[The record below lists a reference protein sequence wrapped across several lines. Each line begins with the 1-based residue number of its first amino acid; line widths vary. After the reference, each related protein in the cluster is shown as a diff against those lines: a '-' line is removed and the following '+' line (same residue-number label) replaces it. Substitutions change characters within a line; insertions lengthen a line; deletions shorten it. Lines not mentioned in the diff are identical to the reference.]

1 MKRAESYYH
10 MAADVRRDLA
20 NALFNPGTV
29 ANAIHEMASLGHR
42 HYRIVQEHPFD
53 LSDTDS
59 AHALE
64 EWLDREEFHYVW
76 RPAYIEQDPFRPS
89 IVTEYVELVISW

>member
-10 MAADVRRDLA
+10 MAADVRRDVA
-20 NALFNPGTV
+20 NILFNPDTV
-29 ANAIHEMASLGHR
+29 ARAIHEVASLGHR

-64 EWLDREEFHYVW
+64 EWWTRRSSTTSGDR
-76 RPAYIEQDPFRPS
+76 RSLSKTRS
-89 IVTEYVELVISW
+89 GRLS

>member
-20 NALFNPGTV
+20 STLFNPGTV
-29 ANAIHEMASLGHR
+29 ADAIHEVASLGHR

-53 LSDTDS
+53 LSETDS

-64 EWLDREEFHYVW
+64 DWLDEQEFHYVW
-76 RPAYIEQDPFRPS
+76 RPAYVEQDPFRPS